1 MNKLIITSACMAA
14 LLIGAEASAQG
25 GGMGAAG
32 DRPARPD
39 FATVDVDENGYV
51 TLEEMTA
58 GSDGRDMTQFFARM
72 DADSDEMLTE
82 EEYSAAGGRGGQGG
96 GGRGE

>member
-1 MNKLIITSACMAA
+1 MNKLIITSTFMAA
-14 LLIGAEASAQG
+14 LLIGAQASAQG
-25 GGMGAAG
+25 GGMGAPG

-39 FATVDVDENGYV
+39 FATVDADENGYLS
-51 TLEEMTA
+51 LEEMNA
-58 GSDGRDMTQFFARM
+58 GANGRDMTQFFARM

-96 GGRGE
+96 GRPE